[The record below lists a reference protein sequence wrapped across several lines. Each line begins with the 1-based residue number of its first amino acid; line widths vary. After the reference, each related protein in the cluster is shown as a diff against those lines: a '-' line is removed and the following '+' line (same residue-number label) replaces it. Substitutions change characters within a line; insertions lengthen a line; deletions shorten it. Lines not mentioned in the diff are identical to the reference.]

1 MNVVKCVIVIVT
13 FCMRRLMVVASDM
26 EYFERMAQLHLL
38 HSTSYLLTELVPVSK
53 ADTILPRTLKNSL
66 SSSLLDASFG
76 RLYPAAHE
84 SLVQYVNVNIV
95 FSYISL

>member
-1 MNVVKCVIVIVT
+1 
-13 FCMRRLMVVASDM
+13 MVVATDM

-38 HSTSYLLTELVPVSK
+38 HSTAHLLVELVPILK
-53 ADTILPRTLKNSL
+53 ADLVLPRVLKTAL

-84 SLVQYVNVNIV
+84 ILVQYANVSNT
-95 FSYISL
+95 

>member
-1 MNVVKCVIVIVT
+1 
-13 FCMRRLMVVASDM
+13 MVVATDM

-38 HSTSYLLTELVPVSK
+38 HSTSYLLTELVPISK

-84 SLVQYVNVNIV
+84 SLVQYVNVNIT
-95 FSYISL
+95 FSFISL